1 MDPCPFVRILVGNL
15 ALKFQASPCFCKI
28 KLSNFPHQVATIPLI
43 QSQHDIAACF
53 SLSKSQICLWG
64 SSYKLS
70 VEVYADGNGGSACG
84 LASEKLVGKVSVPLD
99 LHGAESRPCVLHN
112 GPVPIG
118 RNRRDKNGSCRQLC
132 LTVRAEPDP
141 RFVFQFGGEP
151 ECSPQVFQVQ
161 GSFRQAVFTCKF
173 GFRSCL
179 SESNRSRNWLS
190 CLKSGKDKF
199 SRERKGWSVTIHD
212 LSGSPVAMASMVT
225 PFVPS
230 PGSNRVSRSN
240 PGAWLILR
248 PGYGTWKPWGRLE
261 AWLESGFTDALGY
274 RVDLFHNDIP
284 ATVASSTLNTKHGGK
299 FTMDSMTTNMATPI
313 RTPLISPQSSCDFGS
328 SGSRSGSRPG
338 SGSGSDFGFGVLS
351 ISPQSGGGF
360 VMSSTV
366 EGSGKCSKPEVEVG
380 VKHVTCTEDAAA
392 FVALAAAVDLSMDAC
407 RPFSQKLRKEL
418 RQQTQ
423 SFVV

>member
-15 ALKFQASPCFCKI
+15 ALKFQVPTTTRTKLSRTQDPCFSCYCKI
-28 KLSNFPHQVATIPLI
+28 KLNNFPHQVATTPLI
-43 QSQHDIAACF
+43 QSQQDIAACF

-70 VEVYADGNGGSACG
+70 VEVYVDGNGGSACG
-84 LASEKLVGKVSVPLD
+84 LASEKLLGKFSVALD
-99 LHGAESRPCVLHN
+99 LHGAESRPCVLHD
-112 GPVPIG
+112 GSVPIG
-118 RNRRDKNGSCRQLC
+118 RNRSDKNGSCMQLC
-132 LTVRAEPDP
+132 LTVRTEPDP
-141 RFVFQFGGEP
+141 RFVFQFGGDP

-161 GSFRQAVFTCKF
+161 GSFKQAVFTCKF
-173 GFRSCL
+173 GIRSSL

-190 CLKSGKDKF
+190 RLNSDKDKF
-199 SRERKGWSVTIHD
+199 SKERKGWSVTIHD

-230 PGSNRVSRSN
+230 PGSDR
-240 PGAWLILR
+240 
-248 PGYGTWKPWGRLE
+248 GRLE
-261 AWLESGFTDALGY
+261 AWREPGFTDALGY
-274 RVDLFHNDIP
+274 RVDLFYNDT
-284 ATVASSTLNTKHGGK
+284 ATTVATSTLNTKLGGK
-299 FTMDSMTTNMATPI
+299 FTMDIMTTNMATPT
-313 RTPLISPQSSCDFGS
+313 RTPMISPQSSCDFGS
-328 SGSRSGSRPG
+328 LGSRSGSRPG

-351 ISPQSGGGF
+351 IPLQSSSGF

-366 EGSGKCSKPEVEVG
+366 EGAGKCSKPEVEVG